1 VPKVEVDIHG
11 FELWEAIEE
20 IIYYLEEYK
29 VRGIQE
35 ISIIHG
41 YHSGQVLKN
50 YIQSESFLKEIA
62 REGFRLK
69 MKESS
74 NIGVSCFLI
83 I

>member
-1 VPKVEVDIHG
+1 MEVDIHG
-11 FELWEAIEE
+11 FELWGAIEE
-20 IIYYLEEYK
+20 IIYCLEECK

-41 YHSGQVLKN
+41 YHSGKVLKK
-50 YIQSESFLKEIA
+50 YIQSEGFLKEIA

>member
-1 VPKVEVDIHG
+1 MEVDIHG

-20 IIYYLEEYK
+20 IIYYLEECK
-29 VRGIQE
+29 VREIQE

-50 YIQSESFLKEIA
+50 YIQSEGFLKEIA

-83 I
+83 V

>member
-1 VPKVEVDIHG
+1 MHKLEVDIHG
-11 FELWEAIEE
+11 FELWDAIEE
-20 IIYYLEEYK
+20 IIYCSEECK

-35 ISIIHG
+35 NSIIHA

-50 YIQSESFLKEIA
+50 YIHSEGFLKEMA

-74 NIGVSCFLI
+74 NIGISCFLI
-83 I
+83 V